1 MEYVHNV
8 LLSLLQ
14 QCAVL
19 SDLLFQAG
27 LDAQEHLVLLVL
39 TLHLTADA
47 GQLLLHGVNLHLDLL
62 QQAAVARFGFCQGV
76 FQRVF
81 LEVEMQE
88 FRTRA
93 LPVPAR
99 SEEGRARSDPAPR
112 TVLSCACSSISRF
125 CSSRLNSV
133 TWWLLVWMSWLLE
146 VTCRLTS
153 SICRSQTPNTV
164 SE

>member
-1 MEYVHNV
+1 MQKEACGDVFTSLRSPV
-8 LLSLLQ
+8 LFHSP
-14 QCAVL
+14 AGVL
-19 SDLLFQAG
+19 GKGDFI
-27 LDAQEHLVLLVL
+27 L

-47 GQLLLHGVNLHLDLL
+47 GQLLLYRVNLPLDLL
-62 QQAAVARFGFCQGV
+62 QQAAIARFGFCQGV

-93 LPVPAR
+93 PPVPAH
-99 SEEGRARSDPAPR
+99 SEEGRALSDPAPR

-125 CSSRLNSV
+125 CISRLSSV
-133 TWWLLVWMSWLLE
+133 SWWLLVWMSWLLE

-153 SICRSQTPNTV
+153 SICRNQTPNTL